1 MERSSAGGRQTGTR
15 NNLWHRQTYFAG
27 VVFAFLLNIG
37 TIPIIRVPVNY
48 LELGRKELKVI
59 YVIAGEYCQNDL
71 RANVT
76 THCKHIA
83 PVGGGVLQNPTFLF
97 LKCHNHQKI
106 HSLISTTNVACK
118 RWWIRRKH
126 PNNIS
131 AIKIKEKRDSKWF
144 LVHLNSDTHRKEIL
158 PHRSQYF
165 PNFKYINTRD
175 RFLNK
180 FYKNICC
187 TCNIF
192 TSSGWNRRRESGF
205 HRELSGV
212 HVARSGLQSI
222 TVHSLRTL
230 RLRQRYGHLQ
240 IRVDDQWRI
249 ITYPRTRSISLLEYL
264 EWSHKYDVFCSKW
277 LTCLVQKKKLIT
289 DVVSEDRLG
298 HIPVRRI
305 KP

>member
-106 HSLISTTNVACK
+106 HSLISTTKVACK

-222 TVHSLRTL
+222 TVHSLRTEATSTL
-230 RLRQRYGHLQ
+230 LSPSDQSRWPVEDHHIPTHTFHFPAWIPRVVSQ
-240 IRVDDQWRI
+240 IRR
-249 ITYPRTRSISLLEYL
+249 LLFQVTHM
-264 EWSHKYDVFCSKW
+264 SRA
-277 LTCLVQKKKLIT
+277 KKKLIA